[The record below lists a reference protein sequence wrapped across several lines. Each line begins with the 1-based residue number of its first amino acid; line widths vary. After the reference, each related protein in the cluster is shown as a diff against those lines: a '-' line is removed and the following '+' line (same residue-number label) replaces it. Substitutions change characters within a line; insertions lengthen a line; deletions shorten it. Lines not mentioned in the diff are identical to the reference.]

1 MTLPIINAIVLII
14 STLLFLYLYVR
25 SVSPARLEQKIG
37 ERAWRRCMWL
47 RITAGL
53 FEFLIMA
60 NYVLYLFYPLPLGL
74 PERFPWPWWVSIIIA
89 VAIGIPSIWLMTR
102 GLVDAGREAMEPK
115 REHIMYGGI
124 YRKMRHPQALGEMP
138 AFWVVAFALHSPFL
152 VLWSFIYIPVFVLM
166 CKAEEVD
173 LLLRFG
179 QEYEEY
185 RTRVGIFRPKRG
197 LNN

>member
-1 MTLPIINAIVLII
+1 MLPWLNFIVLII

-47 RITAGL
+47 RITAGF

-115 REHIMYGGI
+115 REHVMYGGI